1 MYSFR
6 GLLVGIRDG
15 DIDISS
21 RLSDL
26 DPDLVDTLSAYARPR
41 GMSVDTLVVR
51 ALELFMLDAAETA
64 WNTVILD
71 HPQPTVAEDRTI
83 AAVLRAM
90 MESDRR
96 RDGTVALDTTLPRVE
111 VLAFKRT
118 L

>member
-1 MYSFR
+1 MHSFR
-6 GLLVGIRDG
+6 GLLVGIREG
-15 DIDISS
+15 DVDIAG

-41 GMSVDTLVVR
+41 GMTVETLVVR

-64 WNTVILD
+64 WNTVLLD

-90 MESDRR
+90 MDNERR
-96 RDGTVALDTTLPRVE
+96 RDGTMALDTTLPRVE